1 MKAIDRRVKRTKK
14 LLRQGLISLLM
25 EKDIN
30 SITINELVTLVDINR
45 GTFYLHYKDLYDLLH
60 QIEDDLRSELTGI
73 LNEYNIDGMKDENKL
88 FFVDILKFIKENADL
103 VLLLLSQNGDL
114 AFLNKLKKAVEE
126 NCFQNLKQLYQ
137 HANPYSYAVFTA
149 YSVSGSI
156 GVIQLWLENG
166 HSESIESLASI
177 LANIVEKGLGYL
189 ENPNP

>member
-1 MKAIDRRVKRTKK
+1 MKATDRRVKRTKK

-60 QIEDDLRSELTGI
+60 QIEDDLMSELTGI

>member
-60 QIEDDLRSELTGI
+60 QIEDDLMCELTGI

-166 HSESIESLASI
+166 HSESIESLAYI

-189 ENPNP
+189 EAPNP

>member
-30 SITINELVTLVDINR
+30 SITINELVNLVDINR

-60 QIEDDLRSELTGI
+60 QIEDDLMSELTGI

-114 AFLNKLKKAVEE
+114 AFLNKLKKAV
-126 NCFQNLKQLYQ
+126 
-137 HANPYSYAVFTA
+137 
-149 YSVSGSI
+149 
-156 GVIQLWLENG
+156 
-166 HSESIESLASI
+166 
-177 LANIVEKGLGYL
+177 
-189 ENPNP
+189 